1 MTSAAILAHPDF
13 SLPFE
18 IHADAGGYGL
28 GALLL
33 QRFGGNEEQLA
44 YASRLMTPSELNY
57 STTEQECLA
66 LVWALKKFR
75 YLIWSCPIRVVTDH
89 YALCWLLSKRELAGR
104 LACWSLLLQEYYIS
118 IFHKNGKLHTDADA
132 LSRLPVGRAEELD
145 DDVPWTEYAH
155 SSSTR
160 AQAGTRR

>member
-33 QRFGGNEEQLA
+33 QRFGGNEGQL
-44 YASRLMTPSELNY
+44 ASRLMTPSELNY

-89 YALCWLLSKRELAGR
+89 YALCW
-104 LACWSLLLQEYYIS
+104 
-118 IFHKNGKLHTDADA
+118 
-132 LSRLPVGRAEELD
+132 
-145 DDVPWTEYAH
+145 
-155 SSSTR
+155 
-160 AQAGTRR
+160 